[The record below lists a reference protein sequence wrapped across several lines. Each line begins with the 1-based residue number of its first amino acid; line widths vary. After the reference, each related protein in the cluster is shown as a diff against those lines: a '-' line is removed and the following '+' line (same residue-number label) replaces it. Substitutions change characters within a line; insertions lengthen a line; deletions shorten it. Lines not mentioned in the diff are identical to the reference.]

1 MESIGHYRAYMLRMW
16 SVEQSGQAEW
26 RASLEDP
33 HTGERLGFSNVEAL
47 MVYLCELTGSSQNEE
62 DRLRDNEPRA

>member
-1 MESIGHYRAYMLRMW
+1 LW
-16 SVEQSGQAEW
+16 TVEQSGQADW

-47 MVYLCELTGSSQNEE
+47 MVYLRELTGSSQNEE
-62 DRLRDNEPRA
+62 ERLRDNEPRV